1 MLKAAVFPM
10 ESIRLD
16 DNLILRTA
24 TPDDREEVA
33 EFNSVVMAEPPE
45 MTPEPEIGEWTR
57 DLFDGVNHRV
67 GPSDFTV
74 VEDTATGK
82 IVSTIVYI
90 SQVWN
95 MGGVDVPMGMPEIVG
110 THPDYRRRGL
120 IRKQFD
126 VMHEWGNQRGH
137 LFNTVM
143 GIPYYYKQFGYEYA
157 LDAWGGRSTSRT
169 ALAGVLEK
177 KDSKPPLTARDADR
191 SDVPFVA
198 KLDMSSRQRLFVTA
212 ARDAQIL
219 ESEMFGRREGSMVA
233 YRVRVLERDGT
244 AVGCYA
250 YGVTTKRDKITVNA
264 LEIDEATN
272 WLDATSSMLVDL
284 KAVAE
289 ELEPADGGKCEK
301 IEFEFG
307 SEHPALKMFDSQF
320 GAEKTPYAWVVRV
333 PDVAALVS
341 RLTPVIE
348 KRLAESDLR
357 AWSGDLKI
365 SFYRSGLQMKFDSGK
380 LDAVEN
386 TGPIE
391 RHDAHALYPD
401 LTFTKALFGQHSF
414 TQLRDIYSDC
424 FAHKRAHHVLQD
436 ILWGGQQASG
446 AMPTN

>member
-1 MLKAAVFPM
+1 M
-10 ESIRLD
+10 ESISLD

-24 TPDDREEVA
+24 TADDREEVA

-45 MTPEPEIGEWTR
+45 MTPEPEIGDWTR
-57 DLFDGVNHRV
+57 DLFDGVNRRV

-74 VEDTATGK
+74 VEDTKTGK

-120 IRKQFD
+120 ILKQFD
-126 VMHEWGNQRGH
+126 VMHEWGKERGH

-157 LDAWGGRSTSRT
+157 LDAWGGRATSRT

-177 KDSKPPLTARDADR
+177 KDSKPPFTARDAKR
-191 SDVPFVA
+191 SDVPFIA
-198 KLDMSSRQRLFVTA
+198 KTELHSHQRLFVTA
-212 ARDAQIL
+212 VRDAKIF
-219 ESEMFGRREGSMVA
+219 EREMFGCREGSMVA
-233 YRVRVLERDGT
+233 YRVRILERDGEP
-244 AVGCYA
+244 VGY
-250 YGVTTKRDKITVNA
+250 YIYDVPTKRDMIRVDS
-264 LEIDEATN
+264 LEITDNAN

-284 KAVAE
+284 KAMAE
-289 ELEPADGGKCEK
+289 EIEPVGGGKCEK

-307 SEHPALKMFDSQF
+307 SEHPALNMFDTQF
-320 GAEKTPYAWVVRV
+320 GAAKSSYAWVVRV

-357 AWSGDLKI
+357 GWSGDLKI
-365 SFYRSGLQMKFDSGK
+365 SFYRSGLQMKFDGGK
-380 LDAVEN
+380 LGAVEN
-386 TGPIE
+386 TGSIE
-391 RHDAHALYPD
+391 RHDAQALYPD
-401 LTFTKALFGQHSF
+401 LSFTKALFGQHSF
-414 TQLRDIYSDC
+414 TQLRDMYSDC
-424 FAHKRAHHVLQD
+424 FTHKRSHHVLQD

-446 AMPTN
+446 VLPTN